1 MLESVAVYISA
12 VSGIFS
18 LIQLNR
24 ELESA
29 ISAALLSAQAD
40 GRLPTFDV
48 PEIPVSPPKHAGKG
62 DLSYPAMGLA
72 RLARRSPLDVA
83 GLIVERL
90 NSLEF
95 IDCVEIAPP
104 GFINFT
110 LADDYLK
117 QQVDVIIAEGADLFQ
132 LEIGAGKTA
141 QVEFV
146 SANPSGPITI
156 GHTRGAVV
164 GDAMARLLEAAGYQV
179 QREYYYNNAGNQM
192 MVLGKSLMLRYR
204 QQIGDAVD
212 YPRDYYQ
219 GKYLIDIAERLA
231 DAHGDAL
238 SDKGWAWFKDAAE
251 ARMFEWIN
259 RSLSAIEIEHD
270 EFFNE
275 TSLFEN
281 GRIWRTLDAMRE
293 NGHIY
298 ESTHWDGANAAEI
311 ADVKSKG
318 YEPATWFRSSV
329 FGDEKDRVMVKSD
342 GAPTYTLP
350 DIAYHSDK
358 LERGFDVA
366 VNVLGTDHFSQ
377 AQVVKFG
384 LQALGMDPAP
394 IHVIFIQMVRAV
406 RWNEALESYEA
417 VKQSK
422 RAGDFD
428 TLDDLVEMTSADA
441 VRFHMLARS
450 PNSQLDFDVDQVVKQ
465 SNENPV
471 YYIQN
476 AYVRCAGIF
485 REAQERGFSDD
496 DADLSLLG
504 ADELRFVRRALE
516 LGNVIEQAARN
527 YEPHKIAFYA
537 HELAA
542 VFHPIYDRVRV
553 LHSEVPLDVAKARL
567 RFYRA
572 AAVVFRR
579 VLRLMGMSAPERM

>member
-1 MLESVAVYISA
+1 MQ
-12 VSGIFS
+12 
-18 LIQLNR
+18 QLNQA
-24 ELESA
+24 LESA

-40 GRLPTFDV
+40 GRLPTFNV
-48 PEIPVSPPKHAGKG
+48 PAIPVSPPKRADQG

-72 RLARRSPLDVA
+72 RLARRSPMDIA
-83 GLIVERL
+83 KLIVKSL
-90 NSLEF
+90 NSPDF
-95 IDCVEIAPP
+95 VDCIEIAPP

-110 LADDYLK
+110 IADDYLK
-117 QQVDVIIAEGADLFQ
+117 RQVDAIIAEGANFFRLG
-132 LEIGAGKTA
+132 IGQGKKA

-192 MVLGKSLMLRYR
+192 VILGKSLMLRYL
-204 QQIGDAVD
+204 QQIGDVVD
-212 YPRDYYQ
+212 YPADYYQ
-219 GKYLIDIAERLA
+219 GEYLVAAAAQLA
-231 DAHGDAL
+231 DEHGASLRNRD
-238 SDKGWAWFKDAAE
+238 WQYFKDAAE
-251 ARMFEWIN
+251 SRMFDWIN
-259 RSLSAIEIEHD
+259 RSLAAIDIKHD
-270 EFFNE
+270 DFFNE
-275 TSLFEN
+275 TSLFEC
-281 GRIWRTLDAMRE
+281 GRIWRTLEGMRD
-293 NGHIY
+293 NGHVY
-298 ESTHWDGANAAEI
+298 ESTHWEGADAAEI
-311 ADVKSKG
+311 ADVAAKG
-318 YEPATWFRSSV
+318 YEPATWFRSSH

-358 LERGFDVA
+358 LERGFCIA

-377 AQVVKFG
+377 AQVVKYG

-394 IHVIFIQMVRAV
+394 IHVIFVQMVRAV
-406 RWNEALESYEA
+406 RWNDALGEYEA

-441 VRFHMLARS
+441 VRYHMLARS

-465 SNENPV
+465 TNENPV

-485 REAQERGFSDD
+485 REAEERGFSDE

-504 ADELRFVRRALE
+504 ADELRFVRKALE
-516 LGNVIEQAARN
+516 LGNVIEQAVLN

-553 LHSEVPLDVAKARL
+553 LHSEVPPDVAKARL

-572 AAVVFRR
+572 AAVVFYR